1 MGGRLHLHGFII
13 AIWTVTLVIAAGLWV
28 AALTLVHYDDAE
40 AMARAERDSG
50 NLARVVAE
58 QATRTV
64 AEADQILLFLIDDY
78 HEHGDNWA
86 NGITQ
91 MLRQAVERSGILVQ
105 LAVVD
110 AHGDLIHTSVDDAPV
125 RVHLADR
132 EHFRVHVNNPS
143 AGLFI
148 GKPVFGRASGKWSI
162 QLTRRVNNSD
172 GSFAGVL
179 VASMDPFYFSR
190 SLEELDVGPNGA
202 VAIIGTDG
210 ILRARS
216 LMNDRIVGR
225 DIGKSPTLQLARRQP
240 TGFIRIAS
248 VIDGIQRLQ
257 SFRTLASYPLIV
269 TAAFDESSFLADTRR
284 RQRVYLLAAAA
295 CSFGLI
301 GLALLATRQTA
312 RLAALAGQL
321 ARSEERFRDQ
331 AETASDW
338 FWEMDADLRF
348 SNLAGPL
355 VPHVVNG
362 TLPIGLRRED
372 VALREPG
379 DAAKWQRH
387 RQMMERRE
395 PFRNFRYRV
404 MTAAGLRYFS
414 VSGRPIF
421 DEKGRF
427 RGYRGSATDITERE
441 LAANRLASSEARY
454 RAMFEA
460 VGQPIITID
469 EHGTVDAFNRAAER
483 LFGYRAADVVGGPMT
498 RLMPS
503 AVGAVHDGLLATYR
517 ESDASVPRSEMR
529 ELIGR
534 RKDGSEFPLEATLA
548 GWREGDRRY
557 VTGALRDVTAQR
569 EIEASLRRAKEA
581 ADQANRAKGEFLAT
595 MSHEIRTPMNGVL
608 GALALVEGPNL
619 NEEQRQL
626 LDVANRSG
634 NALLQIIDDI
644 LDLSKLEAGKAEVEP
659 VDFELRAVLGDS
671 IDLLEPA
678 ACGRGLI
685 LTREVAPA
693 VPERVRAD
701 LRRIRQVLVNLVGN
715 ALKFTHR
722 GGVAVRVGLE
732 EAGAAGTG
740 AAADGG
746 FFLRFEVAD
755 TGIGIPEDV
764 QPTLFRRFTQA
775 DSSTTR
781 RFGGTGLGLAISR
794 ELVTL
799 MGGRIGVVS
808 AEGRGSTFWFTVRC
822 EPAADPSAGVLT
834 VPCGPEPA
842 SAAGNG
848 AAQKAGLHVLVAE
861 DNEINREIVVTMLSR
876 AGHRVT
882 AVEDGLQAVRLVEEG
897 GFDLVLMDVQMP
909 VMDGVTAT
917 RHIRSMPGESSRL
930 PIVALTGNVMPGHRA
945 EYLAAGM
952 TDYLTKPIVSA
963 DLFDVLASVAESRT
977 AGGTGGNAVMP
988 PQPAAAPAPPAVPPA
1003 APPPALPEEE
1013 LWRAAPLLDGGQAES
1028 LRAVIGEEA
1037 WMRTV
1042 AAFRRTVGD
1051 SVAAIRNAAG
1061 QEAEEAA
1068 LPLVRIAH
1076 TLKGTAANIG
1086 AVRLSRLASLLE
1098 QRAQN
1103 HGGWAADDPCCE
1115 ALTDVAEATLEVLSS
1130 EFQPDDKTE
1139 MERTPS
1145 SVPGPGE
1152 TALQP
1157 DEGLH
1162 QPAHQAGE
1170 AQRRLGGDQADAVA
1184 VAVGD
1189 GLVVGVAVDLRQ
1201 IAGAVAA
1208 EFVGEMA
1215 AQHDGQLQPAM
1226 AVVGQGGAGC
1236 DAQKL
1241 RGTAG
1246 RRARQQLHPPHA
1258 GGQTLPGQVVERR
1271 DIGAQR
1277 MGQGRH
1283 RVRRGRDLWLAPV
1296 WLDAHR
1302 LAGIGRRLL
1311 PVQEVER
1318 GGQR

>member
-1 MGGRLHLHGFII
+1 MGGRLHLQGFIA
-13 AIWTVTLVIAAGLWV
+13 AIWTATLVIAAGLWA
-28 AALTLVHYDDAE
+28 AALFLAHYDDDE

-58 QATRTV
+58 QATRTI
-64 AEADQILLFLIDDY
+64 AEADQLLLFLIDDY
-78 HEHGDNWA
+78 HDHGDIWS
-86 NGITQ
+86 NGVTR
-91 MLRQAVERSGILVQ
+91 MLRQAVERSGMLLQ

-110 AHGDLIHTSVDDAPV
+110 ANGDLLHTSVDEAPV
-125 RVHLADR
+125 RIHLADR
-132 EHFRVHVNNPS
+132 EHVRVHVDNP
-143 AGLFI
+143 AVGLFI

-162 QLTRRVNNSD
+162 QLTRRIDNSD

-190 SLEELDVGPNGA
+190 LLEELDVGPNGV
-202 VAIIGTDG
+202 VAIVGTDG
-210 ILRARS
+210 ILRAGS
-216 LMNDRIVGR
+216 MMNDRIIGR
-225 DIGKSPTLQLARRQP
+225 DLAQSPTLAMARRQP
-240 TGFIRIAS
+240 TGFIRAAS
-248 VIDGIQRLQ
+248 LIDGISRLQ

-269 TAAFDESSFLADTRR
+269 TAAFDEESFLADTRK
-284 RQRVYLLAAAA
+284 RQRVYLFAAAA
-295 CSFGLI
+295 CSFGLF

-312 RLAALAGQL
+312 RLAALATQL

-348 SNLAGPL
+348 CHLAGPL
-355 VPHVVNG
+355 VPHVANG
-362 TLPIGLRRED
+362 TLPLGLRRED

-379 DAAKWQRH
+379 DAAKWEDH
-387 RQMMERRE
+387 RRTMERRE

-421 DEKGRF
+421 DGKGRF
-427 RGYRGSATDITERE
+427 HGYRGSATDITERE

-460 VGQPIITID
+460 VGQPIVTID

-483 LFGYRAADVVGGPMT
+483 LFGYRAADVVGGSMT

-534 RKDGSEFPLEATLA
+534 RRDGSEFPLEVTLA

-581 ADQANRAKGEFLAT
+581 ADHANRAKGEFLAT

-619 NEEQRQL
+619 DEEQRQL

-659 VDFELRAVLGDS
+659 VDFELRAVLGDC
-671 IDLLEPA
+671 IDLLEPT

-685 LTREVAPA
+685 LTREVEFA
-693 VPERVRAD
+693 VPDRVRAD

-732 EAGAAGTG
+732 GARLGAETETAAGST
-740 AAADGG
+740 

-755 TGIGIPEDV
+755 TGIGIPEEV
-764 QPTLFRRFTQA
+764 QPTLFRRFTQG

-799 MGGRIGVVS
+799 MGGRIGVTS
-808 AEGRGSTFWFTVRC
+808 AEGKGSTFWFTVRC
-822 EPAADPSAGVLT
+822 EPAADPAAGVLT
-834 VPCGPEPA
+834 APCAPEPPT
-842 SAAGNG
+842 AARAGS
-848 AAQKAGLHVLVAE
+848 AGLNVLVAE
-861 DNEINREIVVTMLSR
+861 DNEINRDIVVTMLRR

-882 AVEDGLQAVRLVEEG
+882 AVEDGLQAVRLVAEG

-917 RHIRSMPGESSRL
+917 RHIRAMPGEASRL
-930 PIVALTGNVMPGHRA
+930 PIVALTGNVMPGHRT

-952 TDYLTKPIVSA
+952 TAYLTKPIVSA
-963 DLFDVLASVAESRT
+963 DLFGVLATVSGART
-977 AGGTGGNAVMP
+977 AFPDVAGESPFPAGPVATGTAPVQAGGL
-988 PQPAAAPAPPAVPPA
+988 PQPAASPPSPIVPEAEP
-1003 APPPALPEEE
+1003 
-1013 LWRAAPLLDGGQAES
+1013 WRAAPLLDRGQADS
-1028 LRAVIGEEA
+1028 LRAVIGEA
-1037 WMRTV
+1037 TWTRTV
-1042 AAFRRTVGD
+1042 AAFRQTAAD
-1051 SVAAIRNAAG
+1051 SVAAIR
-1061 QEAEEAA
+1061 EAA
-1068 LPLVRIAH
+1068 AQGGEPAAAPMARIAH

-1086 AVRLSRLASLLE
+1086 AVRLSRLAALLE
-1098 QRAQN
+1098 QRAQDP
-1103 HGGWAADDPCCE
+1103 GGLPAGDPLPD
-1115 ALTDVAEATLEVLSS
+1115 ALQSAAEATLDALSPRV
-1130 EFQPDDKTE
+1130 QPAAE
-1139 MERTPS
+1139 N
-1145 SVPGPGE
+1145 E
-1152 TALQP
+1152 TA
-1157 DEGLH
+1157 
-1162 QPAHQAGE
+1162 
-1170 AQRRLGGDQADAVA
+1170 
-1184 VAVGD
+1184 
-1189 GLVVGVAVDLRQ
+1189 
-1201 IAGAVAA
+1201 
-1208 EFVGEMA
+1208 
-1215 AQHDGQLQPAM
+1215 
-1226 AVVGQGGAGC
+1226 
-1236 DAQKL
+1236 
-1241 RGTAG
+1241 
-1246 RRARQQLHPPHA
+1246 
-1258 GGQTLPGQVVERR
+1258 
-1271 DIGAQR
+1271 
-1277 MGQGRH
+1277 
-1283 RVRRGRDLWLAPV
+1283 
-1296 WLDAHR
+1296 
-1302 LAGIGRRLL
+1302 
-1311 PVQEVER
+1311 
-1318 GGQR
+1318 

>member
-1 MGGRLHLHGFII
+1 MGGRLHLHGFIA
-13 AIWTVTLVIAAGLWV
+13 AIWTAILAIAAVLWA
-28 AALTLVHYDDAE
+28 AALTLAHYDEAE
-40 AMARAERDSG
+40 ALARAERDSG

-58 QATRTV
+58 QATRTI
-64 AEADQILLFLIDDY
+64 AEADQILQFLIDDY
-78 HEHGDNWA
+78 HDHGDAWTP
-86 NGITQ
+86 GLPD

-105 LAVVD
+105 LAVID
-110 AHGDLIHTSVDDAPV
+110 EQGDLVHTSVEDAPT

-132 EHFRVHVNNPS
+132 EHFRVHADRRDV
-143 AGLFI
+143 GLYI

-162 QLTRRVNNSD
+162 QLTRRIESRA

-202 VAIIGTDG
+202 VAITGTDG
-210 ILRARS
+210 VLRARS

-225 DIGKSPTLQLARRQP
+225 DVGESPMLVMARRQP
-240 TGFIRIAS
+240 TGFLRGAS

-257 SFRTLASYPLIV
+257 SFRMLPSYPLVV
-269 TAAFDESSFLADTRR
+269 TVAFDEASFLADTRR
-284 RQRVYLLAAAA
+284 RQQVYLLAAV
-295 CSFGLI
+295 SGSVILV
-301 GLALLATRQTA
+301 GMALLATRQTA
-312 RLAALAGQL
+312 RLAALARQL
-321 ARSEERFRDQ
+321 TQSEERFRDQ

-348 SNLAGPL
+348 SHLAGPL
-355 VPHVVNG
+355 VPHIASG
-362 TLPIGLRRED
+362 TLPLGMRRED

-379 DAAKWQRH
+379 DGAKWEQH
-387 RQMMERRE
+387 RRMMERRE

-421 DEKGRF
+421 DQGGRF
-427 RGYRGSATDITERE
+427 CGYRGSATDITERE

-460 VGQPIITID
+460 VGQPIVTID

-503 AVGAVHDGLLATYR
+503 AVGALHDGLLATYR
-517 ESDASVPRSEMR
+517 ESDSAVPRSEMR
-529 ELIGR
+529 ELTGR

-659 VDFELRAVLGDS
+659 IDFELRAVLGDS

-685 LTREVAPA
+685 LTREVAAA
-693 VPERVRAD
+693 VPDRVRAD

-732 EAGAAGTG
+732 GEVAPDGA
-740 AAADGG
+740 
-746 FFLRFEVAD
+746 FSLRFEVAD

-799 MGGRIGVVS
+799 MGGRIGVTS
-808 AEGRGSTFWFTVRC
+808 TEGKGSTFWFTIRC
-822 EPAADPSAGVLT
+822 QPAADPSAGVLT
-834 VPCGPEPA
+834 VPCAPEPVT
-842 SAAGNG
+842 AAGAG
-848 AAQKAGLHVLVAE
+848 SRPSAGLHVLVAE
-861 DNEINREIVVTMLSR
+861 DNEINRDIVVTMLHR

-917 RHIRSMPGESSRL
+917 RHIRAMPGEAAGL

-952 TDYLTKPIVSA
+952 TAYLTKPIVSA
-963 DLFDVLASVAESRT
+963 DLFDVLATVAGSR
-977 AGGTGGNAVMP
+977 
-988 PQPAAAPAPPAVPPA
+988 AAAVPSPLPPVQPGAWAPSAVPEA
-1003 APPPALPEEE
+1003 G
-1013 LWRAAPLLDGGQAES
+1013 LWRAAPLLDVGQADS
-1028 LRAVIGEEA
+1028 LRAVIGDEA
-1037 WMRTV
+1037 WVQTV
-1042 AAFRRTVGD
+1042 TAFRRTVADG
-1051 SVAAIRNAAG
+1051 VAAIRNAAVRDVVG
-1061 QEAEEAA
+1061 QPGESAA
-1068 LPLVRIAH
+1068 VPLVRIAH

-1098 QRAQN
+1098 QRAQGDGN
-1103 HGGWAADDPCCE
+1103 WPAGDPLTE
-1115 ALTDVAEATLEVLSS
+1115 ALGPVADATLDALSSGLQPMAEAGVEH
-1130 EFQPDDKTE
+1130 
-1139 MERTPS
+1139 
-1145 SVPGPGE
+1145 
-1152 TALQP
+1152 A
-1157 DEGLH
+1157 
-1162 QPAHQAGE
+1162 E
-1170 AQRRLGGDQADAVA
+1170 A
-1184 VAVGD
+1184 
-1189 GLVVGVAVDLRQ
+1189 
-1201 IAGAVAA
+1201 
-1208 EFVGEMA
+1208 
-1215 AQHDGQLQPAM
+1215 
-1226 AVVGQGGAGC
+1226 
-1236 DAQKL
+1236 
-1241 RGTAG
+1241 
-1246 RRARQQLHPPHA
+1246 
-1258 GGQTLPGQVVERR
+1258 
-1271 DIGAQR
+1271 
-1277 MGQGRH
+1277 
-1283 RVRRGRDLWLAPV
+1283 
-1296 WLDAHR
+1296 
-1302 LAGIGRRLL
+1302 
-1311 PVQEVER
+1311 
-1318 GGQR
+1318 

>member
-1 MGGRLHLHGFII
+1 MGGRLHLHGFIA
-13 AIWTVTLVIAAGLWV
+13 AIWTATLVIAAGLWA
-28 AALTLVHYDDAE
+28 AALALAHYDDAE

-58 QATRTV
+58 QATRTM

-78 HEHGDNWA
+78 HEHGDSWTP
-86 NGITQ
+86 GLTR
-91 MLRQAVERSGILVQ
+91 MLRQAVERSGILLQ
-105 LAVVD
+105 LAVID
-110 AHGDLIHTSVDDAPV
+110 ERGDLIHTSVEDAPA
-125 RVHLADR
+125 RIHLADR
-132 EHFRVHVNNPS
+132 EHFRVHVNNPN

-162 QLTRRVNNSD
+162 QLTRRVDNSD

-179 VASMDPFYFSR
+179 VASIDPFYFSR

-202 VAIIGTDG
+202 VAIVGTDG

-216 LMNDRIVGR
+216 QMDDRIVGR
-225 DIGKSPTLQLARRQP
+225 DVGESPVQLMARRQP
-240 TGFIRIAS
+240 TGFLRVAS
-248 VIDGIQRLQ
+248 VIDGTPRLQ
-257 SFRTLASYPLIV
+257 SFRTLTAYPLIV
-269 TAAFDESSFLADTRR
+269 IAAFDEASFLADTRT
-284 RQRVYLLAAAA
+284 RQRLYLLAAAA
-295 CSFGLI
+295 CSLVLVGM
-301 GLALLATRQTA
+301 GLLATRQAA
-312 RLAALAGQL
+312 RLAALARQL
-321 ARSEERFRDQ
+321 AQSEERFRDQ

-348 SNLAGPL
+348 SHLAGPL
-355 VPHVVNG
+355 VPHVANG

-379 DAAKWQRH
+379 DTAKWERH
-387 RQMMERRE
+387 RQLMERRE

-421 DEKGRF
+421 DQDGHF
-427 RGYRGSATDITERE
+427 RGYRGSATDVTERE

-454 RAMFEA
+454 RAMFDA
-460 VGQPIITID
+460 VGQPIVTID
-469 EHGTVDAFNRAAER
+469 EHGTVDAFNHAAER
-483 LFGYRAADVVGGPMT
+483 LFGYRAAEVVGGPMT

-517 ESDASVPRSEMR
+517 GSDASAPRSEMR
-529 ELIGR
+529 ELTGR
-534 RKDGSEFPLEATLA
+534 RKDGSEFPLEVTLA

-619 NEEQRQL
+619 NDDQRQL

-693 VPERVRAD
+693 VPDRVRAD

-722 GGVAVRVGLE
+722 GGVSVRVGLDGE
-732 EAGAAGTG
+732 LPAGG
-740 AAADGG
+740 A

-764 QPTLFRRFTQA
+764 QPTLFRRFTQG

-799 MGGRIGVVS
+799 MGGRIGVTS
-808 AEGRGSTFWFTVRC
+808 AEGKGSTFWFTVRC
-822 EPAADPSAGVLT
+822 EPAADPSAGVLS
-834 VPCGPEPA
+834 VPCAPEPVPA
-842 SAAGNG
+842 GGGTPAHGSAA
-848 AAQKAGLHVLVAE
+848 ARLHVLVAE
-861 DNEINREIVVTMLSR
+861 DNEINRDIVVTMLRR

-917 RHIRSMPGESSRL
+917 RHIRAMPGEAARL

-952 TDYLTKPIVSA
+952 TAYLTKPIVSA
-963 DLFDVLASVAESRT
+963 DLYEVLRTVAAPQAAEAGAEGGSHRAEPVQAGPERSSPART
-977 AGGTGGNAVMP
+977 ATLP
-988 PQPAAAPAPPAVPPA
+988 PPV
-1003 APPPALPEEE
+1003 PPPAPSSVLPSAPSPAIPSPAARDQEH
-1013 LWRAAPLLDGGQAES
+1013 WRTAPLLDAQQADS
-1028 LRAVIGEEA
+1028 LRSVIGDEA
-1037 WMRTV
+1037 WVQTV
-1042 AAFRRTVGD
+1042 TAFRRTVDD
-1051 SVAAIRNAAG
+1051 SVAAIRDGAG
-1061 QEAEEAA
+1061 RDGA
-1068 LPLVRIAH
+1068 PLVRVAH

-1098 QRAQN
+1098 QRV
-1103 HGGWAADDPCCE
+1103 HSLGGCPAGDPLAE
-1115 ALTDVAEATLEVLSS
+1115 ALGPVADATLDALSS
-1130 EFQPDDKTE
+1130 HVRP
-1139 MERTPS
+1139 
-1145 SVPGPGE
+1145 
-1152 TALQP
+1152 
-1157 DEGLH
+1157 
-1162 QPAHQAGE
+1162 
-1170 AQRRLGGDQADAVA
+1170 
-1184 VAVGD
+1184 AVGSEAEHA
-1189 GLVVGVAVDLRQ
+1189 AV
-1201 IAGAVAA
+1201 
-1208 EFVGEMA
+1208 
-1215 AQHDGQLQPAM
+1215 
-1226 AVVGQGGAGC
+1226 
-1236 DAQKL
+1236 
-1241 RGTAG
+1241 
-1246 RRARQQLHPPHA
+1246 
-1258 GGQTLPGQVVERR
+1258 
-1271 DIGAQR
+1271 
-1277 MGQGRH
+1277 
-1283 RVRRGRDLWLAPV
+1283 
-1296 WLDAHR
+1296 
-1302 LAGIGRRLL
+1302 
-1311 PVQEVER
+1311 
-1318 GGQR
+1318 

>member
-1 MGGRLHLHGFII
+1 MGGRLHLQGFIA
-13 AIWTVTLVIAAGLWV
+13 AIWTATLVIAAGLWA
-28 AALTLVHYDDAE
+28 AALALAHYDDAE

-58 QATRTV
+58 QATRTM
-64 AEADQILLFLIDDY
+64 AEADQILLFLIDDF
-78 HEHGDNWA
+78 HEHGDGWTP
-86 NGITQ
+86 GLTR
-91 MLRQAVERSGILVQ
+91 MLRQAVERSGILLQ
-105 LAVVD
+105 LAVID
-110 AHGDLIHTSVDDAPV
+110 EHGDLIHTSVEDAPARV
-125 RVHLADR
+125 RLADR
-132 EHFRVHVNNPS
+132 EHFRVHVNNPN

-162 QLTRRVNNSD
+162 QLTRRVDKDD

-179 VASMDPFYFSR
+179 VASIDPFYFSR

-202 VAIIGTDG
+202 VAIVGTDG

-216 LMNDRIVGR
+216 QMNDRIVGR
-225 DIGKSPTLQLARRQP
+225 DVGESPVQLMARRQP
-240 TGFIRIAS
+240 TGFLRVTS
-248 VIDGIQRLQ
+248 VIDGIPRLQ
-257 SFRTLASYPLIV
+257 SFRTLTTYPLIV
-269 TAAFDESSFLADTRR
+269 IAAFDEASFLADTRT
-284 RQRVYLLAAAA
+284 RQRLYLLAAAA
-295 CSFGLI
+295 CSVVLVGM
-301 GLALLATRQTA
+301 ALLATRQAA
-312 RLAALAGQL
+312 RLAALARQL
-321 ARSEERFRDQ
+321 AQSEERFRDQ

-348 SNLAGPL
+348 SHLVGPL
-355 VPHVVNG
+355 VPHVANG

-379 DAAKWQRH
+379 DAAKWERH
-387 RQMMERRE
+387 HRLMERRE

-414 VSGRPIF
+414 VSGRPVF
-421 DEKGRF
+421 GEGGHF
-427 RGYRGSATDITERE
+427 RGYRGSATDVTERE

-460 VGQPIITID
+460 VGQPIVTID

-517 ESDASVPRSEMR
+517 ESDASVPRSEVR
-529 ELIGR
+529 ELTGR
-534 RKDGSEFPLEATLA
+534 RKDGSEFPLEVTLA

-608 GALALVEGPNL
+608 GALALVDGPNL
-619 NEEQRQL
+619 NDDQRQL

-693 VPERVRAD
+693 VPDRVRAD

-732 EAGAAGTG
+732 GEVPAAGA
-740 AAADGG
+740 

-755 TGIGIPEDV
+755 TGIGIQEDV
-764 QPTLFRRFTQA
+764 QPTLFRRFTQG

-799 MGGRIGVVS
+799 MGGRIGVTS
-808 AEGRGSTFWFTVRC
+808 AEGKGSTFWFTVRC
-822 EPAADPSAGVLT
+822 EPAADPSAGVLS
-834 VPCGPEPA
+834 VPCAPEPVPAGA
-842 SAAGNG
+842 SETPAA
-848 AAQKAGLHVLVAE
+848 AGLHVLVAE
-861 DNEINREIVVTMLSR
+861 DNEINRDIVVTMLRR

-917 RHIRSMPGESSRL
+917 RHIRAMPGEAGRL
-930 PIVALTGNVMPGHRA
+930 PIVALTGNVMPGHRT

-952 TDYLTKPIVSA
+952 TAYLTKPIVSA
-963 DLFDVLASVAESRT
+963 DLYEVLATAAAPRTPEVGAE
-977 AGGTGGNAVMP
+977 AGAEVGGDAGSGGAAP
-988 PQPAAAPAPPAVPPA
+988 TQRGAEQSSPRPAAALLPPV
-1003 APPPALPEEE
+1003 PPPAPSSDPSPGARDPEH
-1013 LWRAAPLLDGGQAES
+1013 WRTAPLLDAQQADS
-1028 LRAVIGEEA
+1028 LRSVIGDEA
-1037 WMRTV
+1037 WIQTV
-1042 AAFRRTVGD
+1042 TAFRRTVDD
-1051 SVAAIRNAAG
+1051 SVAAIRDGAG
-1061 QEAEEAA
+1061 RNGA
-1068 LPLVRIAH
+1068 PLVRMAH
-1076 TLKGTAANIG
+1076 TLKGTAANVG

-1098 QRAQN
+1098 QRVQSL
-1103 HGGWAADDPCCE
+1103 GGCPAGDPLAE
-1115 ALTDVAEATLEVLSS
+1115 ALGPVADATLDALSS
-1130 EFQPDDKTE
+1130 H
-1139 MERTPS
+1139 
-1145 SVPGPGE
+1145 V
-1152 TALQP
+1152 
-1157 DEGLH
+1157 
-1162 QPAHQAGE
+1162 QPAAGSQAE
-1170 AQRRLGGDQADAVA
+1170 HAAV
-1184 VAVGD
+1184 
-1189 GLVVGVAVDLRQ
+1189 
-1201 IAGAVAA
+1201 
-1208 EFVGEMA
+1208 
-1215 AQHDGQLQPAM
+1215 
-1226 AVVGQGGAGC
+1226 
-1236 DAQKL
+1236 
-1241 RGTAG
+1241 
-1246 RRARQQLHPPHA
+1246 
-1258 GGQTLPGQVVERR
+1258 
-1271 DIGAQR
+1271 
-1277 MGQGRH
+1277 
-1283 RVRRGRDLWLAPV
+1283 
-1296 WLDAHR
+1296 
-1302 LAGIGRRLL
+1302 
-1311 PVQEVER
+1311 
-1318 GGQR
+1318 

>member
-1 MGGRLHLHGFII
+1 MGGRLHLHGFIA
-13 AIWTVTLVIAAGLWV
+13 AIWAATLVIAAGLWA
-28 AALTLVHYDDAE
+28 AALTLAHYDDAE
-40 AMARAERDSG
+40 AMARAERDGG

-58 QATRTV
+58 QATRTI
-64 AEADQILLFLIDDY
+64 AEADHILLFLIDDY
-78 HEHGDNWA
+78 REDGEAWA
-86 NGITQ
+86 PGITR
-91 MLRQAVERSGILVQ
+91 MLRQAVERSSILVQ
-105 LAVVD
+105 LAVID
-110 AHGDLIHTSVDDAPV
+110 AHGDLIHTSLEDAPARV
-125 RVHLADR
+125 RLADR
-132 EHFRVHVNNPS
+132 EHFRVHADNPN

-162 QLTRRVNNSD
+162 QLTRRVENSD

-179 VASMDPFYFSR
+179 VASVDPFYFSH

-202 VAIIGTDG
+202 VAIIGKDG

-225 DIGKSPTLQLARRQP
+225 DLGESPTLQMARRQP
-240 TGFIRIAS
+240 TGFVRS
-248 VIDGIQRLQ
+248 TSMIDGIPRLQ
-257 SFRTLASYPLIV
+257 SFRTLTSYPLIV
-269 TAAFDESSFLADTRR
+269 TAAFDEASFLANTRR
-284 RQRVYLLAAAA
+284 RQQIYLLAATA
-295 CSFGLI
+295 CSIGLI

-312 RLAALAGQL
+312 RLAALARRL
-321 ARSEERFRDQ
+321 AQSEERFRDQ

-348 SNLAGPL
+348 SHLAGPL

-379 DAAKWQRH
+379 DAAKWERH
-387 RQMMERRE
+387 RRTMERRE

-421 DEKGRF
+421 DEGGRF

-460 VGQPIITID
+460 VGQPIVTID
-469 EHGTVDAFNRAAER
+469 EHGTIDAFNRAAER
-483 LFGYRAADVVGGPMT
+483 MFGYRAAELVGGPMT

-517 ESDASVPRSEMR
+517 ESDASVPRSEVR
-529 ELIGR
+529 ELTGR

-693 VPERVRAD
+693 VPDRVRAD

-715 ALKFTHR
+715 ALKFTNR

-732 EAGAAGTG
+732 GGEAKA
-740 AAADGG
+740 AAADGA
-746 FFLRFEVAD
+746 FVLRFEVAD

-808 AEGRGSTFWFTVRC
+808 AEGKGSVFWFTVRC

-834 VPCGPEPA
+834 VPCAPEPVGIGK
-842 SAAGNG
+842 AG
-848 AAQKAGLHVLVAE
+848 AAGLHVLVAE
-861 DNEINREIVVTMLSR
+861 DNEINRDIVVTMLRR

-917 RHIRSMPGESSRL
+917 RHIRAMPGRAARL
-930 PIVALTGNVMPGHRA
+930 PIVALTGNVMPGHRD

-952 TDYLTKPIVSA
+952 TAYLTKPIVSA
-963 DLFDVLASVAESRT
+963 DLFDVLATVSASRA
-977 AGGTGGNAVMP
+977 AGGGT
-988 PQPAAAPAPPAVPPA
+988 PAGDRASAAPASVGPLAGPPAQAGLPQPIALSSSPAPSPAFPSAVPPSA
-1003 APPPALPEEE
+1003 APDED
-1013 LWRAAPLLDGGQAES
+1013 LWRTAPLLDDEQAES
-1028 LRAVIGEEA
+1028 LRAVIGDEA
-1037 WMRTV
+1037 WARTV
-1042 AAFRRTVGD
+1042 AAFRLTVED
-1051 SVAAIRNAAG
+1051 SVATIRSGAGEEGRVAAT
-1061 QEAEEAA
+1061 
-1068 LPLVRIAH
+1068 PLVRIAH

-1098 QRAQN
+1098 QRAHI
-1103 HGGWAADDPCCE
+1103 HGCWADGDPLCE
-1115 ALTDVAEATLEVLSS
+1115 ALGTVAGDTLNALSS
-1130 EFQPDDKTE
+1130 
-1139 MERTPS
+1139 R
-1145 SVPGPGE
+1145 VR
-1152 TALQP
+1152 
-1157 DEGLH
+1157 
-1162 QPAHQAGE
+1162 PAS
-1170 AQRRLGGDQADAVA
+1170 DAA
-1184 VAVGD
+1184 
-1189 GLVVGVAVDLRQ
+1189 
-1201 IAGAVAA
+1201 
-1208 EFVGEMA
+1208 
-1215 AQHDGQLQPAM
+1215 
-1226 AVVGQGGAGC
+1226 
-1236 DAQKL
+1236 
-1241 RGTAG
+1241 
-1246 RRARQQLHPPHA
+1246 
-1258 GGQTLPGQVVERR
+1258 VERET
-1271 DIGAQR
+1271 
-1277 MGQGRH
+1277 
-1283 RVRRGRDLWLAPV
+1283 V
-1296 WLDAHR
+1296 
-1302 LAGIGRRLL
+1302 
-1311 PVQEVER
+1311 
-1318 GGQR
+1318 

>member
-13 AIWTVTLVIAAGLWV
+13 AIWTATLVIAAGLWA
-28 AALTLVHYDDAE
+28 AALTLARYDDAE

-58 QATRTV
+58 QATRTI
-64 AEADQILLFLIDDY
+64 AEADHVLLFLIDDF
-78 HEHGDNWA
+78 HEHGDTWTP
-86 NGITQ
+86 GITQ
-91 MLRQAVERSGILVQ
+91 LLRQAVERSGILVQ

-110 AHGDLIHTSVDDAPV
+110 AHGDLIHTSVEDAPA
-125 RVHLADR
+125 RIHLADR
-132 EHFRVHVNNPS
+132 EHFRIHVNNPP

-162 QLTRRVNNSD
+162 QLTRRVSNSD
-172 GSFAGVL
+172 GSLAGVL

-190 SLEELDVGPNGA
+190 LLEELDVGPNGA

-210 ILRARS
+210 ILRAHS

-225 DIGKSPTLQLARRQP
+225 DLGESPTLQLARRQT
-240 TGFIRIAS
+240 TGFVHTAS

-269 TAAFDESSFLADTRR
+269 TAAFDEDSFLADTRK

-295 CSFGLI
+295 CSFGLS

-312 RLAALAGQL
+312 RLAALARQL
-321 ARSEERFRDQ
+321 VQSEERFRDQ

-355 VPHVVNG
+355 VPHVANG

-379 DAAKWQRH
+379 DAAKWERH

-529 ELIGR
+529 ELTGR

-732 EAGAAGTG
+732 ETGAGAAAAGGT
-740 AAADGG
+740 ADGG

-799 MGGRIGVVS
+799 MGGRIGVAS
-808 AEGRGSTFWFTVRC
+808 AEGKGSTFWFTVRC
-822 EPAADPSAGVLT
+822 EPAADPSDGVLA
-834 VPCGPEPA
+834 VPCAPEPVPMT
-842 SAAGNG
+842 GDG
-848 AAQKAGLHVLVAE
+848 AAPKAGLHVLVAE

-917 RHIRSMPGESSRL
+917 RHIRGMPGEASRL

-977 AGGTGGNAVMP
+977 AGGTGGNGGMP
-988 PQPAAAPAPPAVPPA
+988 PRPAAAPVPPAVPSAEPFHAPISHAPA
-1003 APPPALPEEE
+1003 QPPAQPETE
-1013 LWRAAPLLDGGQAES
+1013 LWRAVPLLDGGQAES

-1086 AVRLSRLASLLE
+1086 AVRLSRLASQLE

-1103 HGGWAADDPCCE
+1103 HGGWAVDDPCCE
-1115 ALTDVAEATLEVLSS
+1115 ALNDVAEATLEVLSS
-1130 EFQPDDKTE
+1130 QFQPDGKTA
-1139 MERTPS
+1139 MEQ
-1145 SVPGPGE
+1145 E
-1152 TALQP
+1152 TA
-1157 DEGLH
+1157 
-1162 QPAHQAGE
+1162 
-1170 AQRRLGGDQADAVA
+1170 
-1184 VAVGD
+1184 
-1189 GLVVGVAVDLRQ
+1189 
-1201 IAGAVAA
+1201 
-1208 EFVGEMA
+1208 
-1215 AQHDGQLQPAM
+1215 
-1226 AVVGQGGAGC
+1226 
-1236 DAQKL
+1236 
-1241 RGTAG
+1241 
-1246 RRARQQLHPPHA
+1246 
-1258 GGQTLPGQVVERR
+1258 
-1271 DIGAQR
+1271 
-1277 MGQGRH
+1277 
-1283 RVRRGRDLWLAPV
+1283 
-1296 WLDAHR
+1296 
-1302 LAGIGRRLL
+1302 
-1311 PVQEVER
+1311 
-1318 GGQR
+1318 

>member
-1 MGGRLHLHGFII
+1 MGGRLHLHGFVI
-13 AIWTVTLVIAAGLWV
+13 AVWTATLVIAAGLWA
-28 AALTLVHYDDAE
+28 AALTLAHYDDAE

-58 QATRTV
+58 QATRTI

-78 HEHGDNWA
+78 HEHGDIWTA
-86 NGITQ
+86 GISQ

-105 LAVVD
+105 LAVID
-110 AHGDLIHTSVDDAPV
+110 SHGDLIHTSVEDTPV
-125 RVHLADR
+125 RIHLADR

-190 SLEELDVGPNGA
+190 SLEDLDVGPNG
-202 VAIIGTDG
+202 VVSIIGTDG

-225 DIGKSPTLQLARRQP
+225 DVSESPTLLLARRQP
-240 TGFIRIAS
+240 TGFVRSAS
-248 VIDGIQRLQ
+248 VIDGIPRLQ
-257 SFRTLASYPLIV
+257 SFRTLTSYPLIV
-269 TAAFDESSFLADTRR
+269 TAAFDEGSFLADTRK
-284 RQRVYLLAAAA
+284 RQRVYLLAATA
-295 CSFGLI
+295 CSAGLI

-312 RLAALAGQL
+312 RLAALAREL

-379 DAAKWQRH
+379 DAAKWENH
-387 RQMMERRE
+387 RRMMERRE

-421 DEKGRF
+421 DETGNF

-469 EHGTVDAFNRAAER
+469 ENGTIDAFNRAAER

-503 AVGAVHDGLLATYR
+503 AVGAVHDGLLATYC

-529 ELIGR
+529 ELTGR

-671 IDLLEPA
+671 IDLLEPT

-685 LTREVAPA
+685 LTREVDPA

-722 GGVAVRVGLE
+722 GGVAVRVGLDGTGTE
-732 EAGAAGTG
+732 AGSAGAAGG
-740 AAADGG
+740 R

-808 AEGRGSTFWFTVRC
+808 AEGKGSTFWFTVRC
-822 EPAADPSAGVLT
+822 EPAADPSAGVLA
-834 VPCGPEPA
+834 VPCGPEPV
-842 SAAGNG
+842 AGTG
-848 AAQKAGLHVLVAE
+848 TAECRTGQSAGLHVLVAE
-861 DNEINREIVVTMLSR
+861 DNEINRDIVVTMLRR

-917 RHIRSMPGESSRL
+917 RHIRTMPGEAGRL

-952 TDYLTKPIVSA
+952 TAYLTKPIVSA
-963 DLFDVLASVAESRT
+963 DLFDVLASVVNARM
-977 AGGTGGNAVMP
+977 AGDTEEGGMP
-988 PQPAAAPAPPAVPPA
+988 PQQAALPPVPS
-1003 APPPALPEEE
+1003 PALLPEAE
-1013 LWRAAPLLDGGQAES
+1013 LWRAAPLMDGGQAES

-1037 WMRTV
+1037 WTRTV
-1042 AAFRRTVGD
+1042 AAFRRTVDD
-1051 SVAAIRNAAG
+1051 SVAAIRDAAG
-1061 QEAEEAA
+1061 QPVEGGD

-1098 QRAQN
+1098 QQAQS
-1103 HGGWAADDPCCE
+1103 HGGWAADDPHCG
-1115 ALTDVAEATLEVLSS
+1115 ALSGVAEATLEVLSS
-1130 EFQPDDKTE
+1130 QFQPADE
-1139 MERTPS
+1139 AAREQ
-1145 SVPGPGE
+1145 E
-1152 TALQP
+1152 TA
-1157 DEGLH
+1157 
-1162 QPAHQAGE
+1162 
-1170 AQRRLGGDQADAVA
+1170 
-1184 VAVGD
+1184 
-1189 GLVVGVAVDLRQ
+1189 
-1201 IAGAVAA
+1201 
-1208 EFVGEMA
+1208 
-1215 AQHDGQLQPAM
+1215 
-1226 AVVGQGGAGC
+1226 
-1236 DAQKL
+1236 
-1241 RGTAG
+1241 
-1246 RRARQQLHPPHA
+1246 
-1258 GGQTLPGQVVERR
+1258 
-1271 DIGAQR
+1271 
-1277 MGQGRH
+1277 
-1283 RVRRGRDLWLAPV
+1283 
-1296 WLDAHR
+1296 
-1302 LAGIGRRLL
+1302 
-1311 PVQEVER
+1311 
-1318 GGQR
+1318 

>member
-1 MGGRLHLHGFII
+1 MRGRLHLHGFIA
-13 AIWTVTLVIAAGLWV
+13 AIWTATLVIAAGLWA
-28 AALTLVHYDDAE
+28 AALTLAHYDDAE

-58 QATRTV
+58 QATRTI

-78 HEHGDNWA
+78 HEHGDNWTH
-86 NGITQ
+86 GITQ
-91 MLRQAVERSGILVQ
+91 MLRQAVERSSILVQ
-105 LAVVD
+105 LAVID
-110 AHGDLIHTSVDDAPV
+110 DHGDLIHTSVEDAPV
-125 RVHLADR
+125 RIHLADR
-132 EHFRVHVNNPS
+132 EHFRVHANNPA

-162 QLTRRVNNSD
+162 QLTRRISNSD

-225 DIGKSPTLQLARRQP
+225 DVGESPTLQMARVRP
-240 TGFIRIAS
+240 TGFVRTAS
-248 VIDGIQRLQ
+248 VIDGIPRLQ

-269 TAAFDESSFLADTRR
+269 TAAFDEGSFLADTRR
-284 RQRVYLLAAAA
+284 RQRVFLLAAAA
-295 CSFGLI
+295 CSAALI

-312 RLAALAGQL
+312 RLAALARQL
-321 ARSEERFRDQ
+321 AQSEERFRDQ

-379 DAAKWQRH
+379 DTAKWERH
-387 RQMMERRE
+387 RQAMERRE

-421 DEKGRF
+421 DESGEF

-460 VGQPIITID
+460 VGQPIVTID

-483 LFGYRAADVVGGPMT
+483 LFGYRAADMVGGPMT
-498 RLMPS
+498 RLMPT
-503 AVGAVHDGLLATYR
+503 AMGAVHDGLLATYR
-517 ESDASVPRSEMR
+517 ESDASAPRSEIR

-534 RKDGSEFPLEATLA
+534 RKDGSEFPLEVTLA

-671 IDLLEPA
+671 IDLLEPT

-685 LTREVAPA
+685 LTREVASA
-693 VPERVRAD
+693 VPDRVRAD

-715 ALKFTHR
+715 ALKFTNR
-722 GGVAVRVGLE
+722 GGVSVRVGLE
-732 EAGAAGTG
+732 GAGAGARAGAEAGNG
-740 AAADGG
+740 AAAGG

-755 TGIGIPEDV
+755 TGIGIPDDV

-808 AEGRGSTFWFTVRC
+808 AEGKGSTFWFTVRC
-822 EPAADPSAGVLT
+822 ESAADPSAGVPT
-834 VPCGPEPA
+834 APCAPESQPV
-842 SAAGNG
+842 AGNG
-848 AAQKAGLHVLVAE
+848 PGSGTAQVPGLHVLVAE
-861 DNEINREIVVTMLSR
+861 DNEINRDIVVTMLRR

-897 GFDLVLMDVQMP
+897 SFDLVLMDVQMP

-917 RHIRSMPGESSRL
+917 RHIRTMPGEAARL

-952 TDYLTKPIVSA
+952 TAYLTKPIVSA
-963 DLFDVLASVAESRT
+963 DLFDVLASVVASRAAGVTWGES
-977 AGGTGGNAVMP
+977 GLP
-988 PQPAAAPAPPAVPPA
+988 PRAAAASVSPAVRSPVPSGA
-1003 APPPALPEEE
+1003 EA
-1013 LWRAAPLLDGGQAES
+1013 WRTVPLLDDGQASS
-1028 LRAVIGEEA
+1028 LRAVIGENA
-1037 WMRTV
+1037 WTQTV
-1042 AAFRRTVGD
+1042 NAFRRTVGE
-1051 SVAAIRNAAG
+1051 SVAAIRTAAG
-1061 QEAEEAA
+1061 REGGAV
-1068 LPLVRIAH
+1068 PPVRIAH

-1098 QRAQN
+1098 QQALD
-1103 HGGWAADDPCCE
+1103 HGGWTAEDPHCE
-1115 ALTDVAEATLEVLSS
+1115 ALEGVAEATL
-1130 EFQPDDKTE
+1130 D
-1139 MERTPS
+1139 
-1145 SVPGPGE
+1145 
-1152 TALQP
+1152 AL
-1157 DEGLH
+1157 
-1162 QPAHQAGE
+1162 AS
-1170 AQRRLGGDQADAVA
+1170 R
-1184 VAVGD
+1184 
-1189 GLVVGVAVDLRQ
+1189 
-1201 IAGAVAA
+1201 
-1208 EFVGEMA
+1208 
-1215 AQHDGQLQPAM
+1215 LQPAD
-1226 AVVGQGGAGC
+1226 
-1236 DAQKL
+1236 DA
-1241 RGTAG
+1241 AM
-1246 RRARQQLHPPHA
+1246 
-1258 GGQTLPGQVVERR
+1258 E
-1271 DIGAQR
+1271 
-1277 MGQGRH
+1277 
-1283 RVRRGRDLWLAPV
+1283 
-1296 WLDAHR
+1296 
-1302 LAGIGRRLL
+1302 
-1311 PVQEVER
+1311 QESA
-1318 GGQR
+1318 

>member
-1 MGGRLHLHGFII
+1 MGGRFHLHGFIA
-13 AIWTVTLVIAAGLWV
+13 AIWTATLVIAAGLW
-28 AALTLVHYDDAE
+28 ATALALAHYDNAE

-58 QATRTV
+58 QATRTM
-64 AEADQILLFLIDDY
+64 AEADQILLFLIDDF
-78 HEHGDNWA
+78 HEHGDSWNP
-86 NGITQ
+86 GLTR
-91 MLRQAVERSGILVQ
+91 MLRQAVERSGILLQ
-105 LAVVD
+105 LAVID
-110 AHGDLIHTSVDDAPV
+110 GHGDLIHTSVEDAPARV
-125 RVHLADR
+125 RLADR
-132 EHFRVHVNNPS
+132 EHFRVHVNNPN

-162 QLTRRVNNSD
+162 QLTRRVENGD

-179 VASMDPFYFSR
+179 VASIDPFYFSR

-210 ILRARS
+210 ILRAR
-216 LMNDRIVGR
+216 LQMNDRIVGR
-225 DIGKSPTLQLARRQP
+225 DVGESPVLLMARRQP
-240 TGFIRIAS
+240 TGFLRVAS
-248 VIDGIQRLQ
+248 VIDGIPRLQ
-257 SFRTLASYPLIV
+257 SFRTLTTYPLIV
-269 TAAFDESSFLADTRR
+269 IAAFDEASFLADTRT
-284 RQRVYLLAAAA
+284 RQRLYLLAAAA
-295 CSFGLI
+295 CSLVLVGM
-301 GLALLATRQTA
+301 ALLATRQTA
-312 RLAALAGQL
+312 RLAALARRL
-321 ARSEERFRDQ
+321 AQSEERFRDQ

-348 SNLAGPL
+348 SHLAGPL
-355 VPHVVNG
+355 VPHVANG

-379 DAAKWQRH
+379 DSARWERH
-387 RQMMERRE
+387 RQLMERRE

-421 DEKGRF
+421 DQDGHF
-427 RGYRGSATDITERE
+427 RGYRGSATDVTERE
-441 LAANRLASSEARY
+441 MAANRLASSEARY

-460 VGQPIITID
+460 VGQPIVTID

-517 ESDASVPRSEMR
+517 GSDAAVPRSEVR
-529 ELIGR
+529 ELTGR
-534 RKDGSEFPLEATLA
+534 RKDGSEFALEVTLA

-608 GALALVEGPNL
+608 GALALVDGPNL
-619 NEEQRQL
+619 NDDQRQL

-693 VPERVRAD
+693 VPDRVRAD

-722 GGVAVRVGLE
+722 GGVAVRVGQE
-732 EAGAAGTG
+732 GEVS
-740 AAADGG
+740 ADGT

-799 MGGRIGVVS
+799 MGGQIGVTS
-808 AEGRGSTFWFTVRC
+808 AEGKGSTFWFTVRC
-822 EPAADPSAGVLT
+822 EPAADPSAGVLS
-834 VPCGPEPA
+834 VPCGPEPVPAEGGAAPLPSAA
-842 SAAGNG
+842 SAS
-848 AAQKAGLHVLVAE
+848 LHVLVAE
-861 DNEINREIVVTMLSR
+861 DNEINRDIVVTMLRR

-917 RHIRSMPGESSRL
+917 RHIRAMPGEVSRL

-952 TDYLTKPIVSA
+952 TAYLTKPIVSA
-963 DLFDVLASVAESRT
+963 DLYDVLRT
-977 AGGTGGNAVMP
+977 
-988 PQPAAAPAPPAVPPA
+988 AAAPRAQEDGAEDGAGAGPDRTAPPQGEPEQSSPARTATLPPPV
-1003 APPPALPEEE
+1003 PPPAPSSASSPGASSPGAPSSGVRDPEH
-1013 LWRAAPLLDGGQAES
+1013 WRTAPLLDAQQADS
-1028 LRAVIGEEA
+1028 LRSVIGDEA
-1037 WMRTV
+1037 WIQTV
-1042 AAFRRTVGD
+1042 TAFRRTVDD
-1051 SVAAIRNAAG
+1051 SVAAIRDGAG
-1061 QEAEEAA
+1061 RGGA
-1068 LPLVRIAH
+1068 PLVRMAH
-1076 TLKGTAANIG
+1076 TLKGTAANVG

-1098 QRAQN
+1098 QRVQSL
-1103 HGGWAADDPCCE
+1103 GGCPDGDPLAE
-1115 ALTDVAEATLEVLSS
+1115 ALGTVADATLDALSS
-1130 EFQPDDKTE
+1130 
-1139 MERTPS
+1139 
-1145 SVPGPGE
+1145 
-1152 TALQP
+1152 
-1157 DEGLH
+1157 H
-1162 QPAHQAGE
+1162 NQPA
-1170 AQRRLGGDQADAVA
+1170 
-1184 VAVGD
+1184 
-1189 GLVVGVAVDLRQ
+1189 
-1201 IAGAVAA
+1201 
-1208 EFVGEMA
+1208 
-1215 AQHDGQLQPAM
+1215 
-1226 AVVGQGGAGC
+1226 
-1236 DAQKL
+1236 
-1241 RGTAG
+1241 AG
-1246 RRARQQLHPPHA
+1246 REAEHA
-1258 GGQTLPGQVVERR
+1258 TV
-1271 DIGAQR
+1271 
-1277 MGQGRH
+1277 
-1283 RVRRGRDLWLAPV
+1283 
-1296 WLDAHR
+1296 
-1302 LAGIGRRLL
+1302 
-1311 PVQEVER
+1311 
-1318 GGQR
+1318 

>member
-1 MGGRLHLHGFII
+1 MGGRFHLQGFIA
-13 AIWTVTLVIAAGLWV
+13 AIWTATLVIAAGLWA
-28 AALTLVHYDDAE
+28 AALALAHYDDAE

-58 QATRTV
+58 QATRAI
-64 AEADQILLFLIDDY
+64 AEADQILQFLIDDF
-78 HEHGDNWA
+78 HEHGDSWTPGRA
-86 NGITQ
+86 R
-91 MLRQAVERSGILVQ
+91 MLRQAVDRSGILVQ
-105 LAVVD
+105 LAVID
-110 AHGDLIHTSVDDAPV
+110 RHGDLTHTSVEDAPARV
-125 RVHLADR
+125 RLADR
-132 EHFRVHVNNPS
+132 EHFRVHVNNPN

-162 QLTRRVNNSD
+162 QLTRRVDNGD

-179 VASMDPFYFSR
+179 VASIDPFYFSR

-202 VAIIGTDG
+202 VAIVGTDG

-216 LMNDRIVGR
+216 QMTDRIVGR
-225 DIGKSPTLQLARRQP
+225 DVGESPVLLMARRQP
-240 TGFIRIAS
+240 TGFLRVAS
-248 VIDGIQRLQ
+248 VIDGIPRLQ
-257 SFRTLASYPLIV
+257 SFRTLATYPLIV
-269 TAAFDESSFLADTRR
+269 IAAFDEASFLADTRT
-284 RQRVYLLAAAA
+284 RQRLYLLAAAA
-295 CSFGLI
+295 CSLVLVGM
-301 GLALLATRQTA
+301 ALLATRQTA
-312 RLAALAGQL
+312 RLAALARRL
-321 ARSEERFRDQ
+321 AQSEERFRDQ

-338 FWEMDADLRF
+338 FWEMDSDLRF
-348 SNLAGPL
+348 SHLAGPL
-355 VPHVVNG
+355 VPHVANG

-379 DAAKWQRH
+379 DGAKWERH
-387 RQMMERRE
+387 RQLMERRE

-414 VSGRPIF
+414 VSGRPVF
-421 DEKGRF
+421 DEGGHF
-427 RGYRGSATDITERE
+427 RGYRGSATDVTERE
-441 LAANRLASSEARY
+441 QAANRLASSEARY

-460 VGQPIITID
+460 VGQPIVTID

-517 ESDASVPRSEMR
+517 GSDAAVPRSEMR
-529 ELIGR
+529 ELTGR
-534 RKDGSEFPLEATLA
+534 RKDGSEFPLEVTLA

-619 NEEQRQL
+619 DDDQRQL
-626 LDVANRSG
+626 LEVANRSG

-693 VPERVRAD
+693 VPDRVRAD

-715 ALKFTHR
+715 ALKFTNR
-722 GGVAVRVGLE
+722 GGVAVRVGPE
-732 EAGAAGTG
+732 GEP
-740 AAADGG
+740 AADGS

-764 QPTLFRRFTQA
+764 QPTLFRRFTQG

-799 MGGRIGVVS
+799 MGGRIGVTS
-808 AEGRGSTFWFTVRC
+808 AEGKGSTFWFTVRC
-822 EPAADPSAGVLT
+822 EPAADPSAGVLS
-834 VPCGPEPA
+834 VPCAPEPVP
-842 SAAGNG
+842 AGG
-848 AAQKAGLHVLVAE
+848 SETPTAAGLHVLVAE
-861 DNEINREIVVTMLSR
+861 DNEINRDIVVTMLRR

-917 RHIRSMPGESSRL
+917 RHIRAMPGEAGRL

-952 TDYLTKPIVSA
+952 TAYLTKPIVSA
-963 DLFDVLASVAESRT
+963 DLYEVLRTAAMPRAAEGVAEDGEDGAS
-977 AGGTGGNAVMP
+977 AGRSP
-988 PQPAAAPAPPAVPPA
+988 PARPAALPRPV
-1003 APPPALPEEE
+1003 PPPAPLPTLSPAARGPEH
-1013 LWRAAPLLDGGQAES
+1013 WRTAPLLDIEQADS
-1028 LRAVIGEEA
+1028 LRSVIGDEA
-1037 WMRTV
+1037 WGQTV
-1042 AAFRRTVGD
+1042 TAFRRTVDD
-1051 SVAAIRNAAG
+1051 SVAAIRDGARRDG
-1061 QEAEEAA
+1061 DGT
-1068 LPLVRIAH
+1068 PLVRMAH

-1098 QRAQN
+1098 QRVQSP
-1103 HGGWAADDPCCE
+1103 GGCPDGCLAGDPLAE
-1115 ALTDVAEATLEVLSS
+1115 ALGPVADATLEALSS
-1130 EFQPDDKTE
+1130 HI
-1139 MERTPS
+1139 R
-1145 SVPGPGE
+1145 
-1152 TALQP
+1152 
-1157 DEGLH
+1157 
-1162 QPAHQAGE
+1162 PAADSE
-1170 AQRRLGGDQADAVA
+1170 A
-1184 VAVGD
+1184 
-1189 GLVVGVAVDLRQ
+1189 
-1201 IAGAVAA
+1201 
-1208 EFVGEMA
+1208 E
-1215 AQHDGQLQPAM
+1215 
-1226 AVVGQGGAGC
+1226 
-1236 DAQKL
+1236 
-1241 RGTAG
+1241 
-1246 RRARQQLHPPHA
+1246 HA
-1258 GGQTLPGQVVERR
+1258 TV
-1271 DIGAQR
+1271 
-1277 MGQGRH
+1277 
-1283 RVRRGRDLWLAPV
+1283 
-1296 WLDAHR
+1296 
-1302 LAGIGRRLL
+1302 
-1311 PVQEVER
+1311 
-1318 GGQR
+1318 

>member
-1 MGGRLHLHGFII
+1 MRGRLHLQGFIA
-13 AIWTVTLVIAAGLWV
+13 AIWTATLVIAAGLWA
-28 AALTLVHYDDAE
+28 AALTLAHYDDAE

-78 HEHGDNWA
+78 HEHGDRWTH
-86 NGITQ
+86 GITQ
-91 MLRQAVERSGILVQ
+91 MLRQAVERSSILVQ
-105 LAVVD
+105 LAVID
-110 AHGDLIHTSVDDAPV
+110 EHGDLIHTSVEDAPV
-125 RVHLADR
+125 RIHLADR
-132 EHFRVHVNNPS
+132 EHFRVHANNPA

-162 QLTRRVNNSD
+162 QLTRRISNSD

-190 SLEELDVGPNGA
+190 SLEELDVGLNGA

-225 DIGKSPTLQLARRQP
+225 DVGESPTLQMARLRP
-240 TGFIRIAS
+240 TGFVRSAS
-248 VIDGIQRLQ
+248 VIDGIPRLQ

-269 TAAFDESSFLADTRR
+269 TAAFDEGSFLADTRR

-295 CSFGLI
+295 CSAGLI

-312 RLAALAGQL
+312 RLAALARQL
-321 ARSEERFRDQ
+321 AQSEERFRDQ

-379 DAAKWQRH
+379 DAPKWERH
-387 RQMMERRE
+387 RQAMERRE

-414 VSGRPIF
+414 VSGRPVF
-421 DEKGRF
+421 EESGEF

-460 VGQPIITID
+460 VGQPIVTID
-469 EHGTVDAFNRAAER
+469 EHGTIDAFNRAAER
-483 LFGYRAADVVGGPMT
+483 LFGYRAADMVGGPMT
-498 RLMPS
+498 RLMPT
-503 AVGAVHDGLLATYR
+503 AMGAVHDGLLATYR
-517 ESDASVPRSEMR
+517 ESDASAPRSEIR
-529 ELIGR
+529 ELTGR
-534 RKDGSEFPLEATLA
+534 RKDGSEFPLEVTLA

-619 NEEQRQL
+619 NEDQRQL

-671 IDLLEPA
+671 IDLLEPT

-693 VPERVRAD
+693 VPDRVRAD

-715 ALKFTHR
+715 ALKFTNR
-722 GGVAVRVGLE
+722 GGVSVRVGLE
-732 EAGAAGTG
+732 GSGTG
-740 AAADGG
+740 AAALAADGG

-755 TGIGIPEDV
+755 TGIGIPENV
-764 QPTLFRRFTQA
+764 QQTLFRRFTQA

-808 AEGRGSTFWFTVRC
+808 TEGKGSTFWFTVRC
-822 EPAADPSAGVLT
+822 EPAADPSSGLLAA
-834 VPCGPEPA
+834 PCAPEPVP
-842 SAAGNG
+842 AAGDG
-848 AAQKAGLHVLVAE
+848 AVHTGSVGGGTAQPAGLHVLVAE
-861 DNEINREIVVTMLSR
+861 DNEINRDIVVTMLRR

-917 RHIRSMPGESSRL
+917 RHIRTMPGEAARL

-952 TDYLTKPIVSA
+952 TAYLTKPIVSA
-963 DLFDVLASVAESRT
+963 DLFDVLASVAASRA
-977 AGGTGGNAVMP
+977 AGGTWGDSGLP
-988 PQPAAAPAPPAVPPA
+988 PRAPMASVSPA
-1003 APPPALPEEE
+1003 APSPAPSEAEV
-1013 LWRAAPLLDGGQAES
+1013 WRATPLLDDAQASS

-1037 WMRTV
+1037 WAQTV
-1042 AAFRRTVGD
+1042 VAFRRTVGD
-1051 SVAAIRNAAG
+1051 SVAAIRAAAG
-1061 QEAEEAA
+1061 REGGAV
-1068 LPLVRIAH
+1068 PPVRIAH

-1098 QRAQN
+1098 QRALD
-1103 HGGWAADDPCCE
+1103 HGGWTAGDPHCE
-1115 ALTDVAEATLEVLSS
+1115 ALEGVAEATLDALASR
-1130 EFQPDDKTE
+1130 FQPADDAALE
-1139 MERTPS
+1139 Q
-1145 SVPGPGE
+1145 E
-1152 TALQP
+1152 TA
-1157 DEGLH
+1157 
-1162 QPAHQAGE
+1162 
-1170 AQRRLGGDQADAVA
+1170 
-1184 VAVGD
+1184 
-1189 GLVVGVAVDLRQ
+1189 
-1201 IAGAVAA
+1201 
-1208 EFVGEMA
+1208 
-1215 AQHDGQLQPAM
+1215 
-1226 AVVGQGGAGC
+1226 
-1236 DAQKL
+1236 
-1241 RGTAG
+1241 
-1246 RRARQQLHPPHA
+1246 
-1258 GGQTLPGQVVERR
+1258 
-1271 DIGAQR
+1271 
-1277 MGQGRH
+1277 
-1283 RVRRGRDLWLAPV
+1283 
-1296 WLDAHR
+1296 
-1302 LAGIGRRLL
+1302 
-1311 PVQEVER
+1311 
-1318 GGQR
+1318 

>member
-1 MGGRLHLHGFII
+1 MGGRLHLQGFIA
-13 AIWTVTLVIAAGLWV
+13 AIWTATLVIAAGLWA
-28 AALTLVHYDDAE
+28 AALALAHYDDAE
-40 AMARAERDSG
+40 AMARAERDTG

-58 QATRTV
+58 QATRTL

-78 HEHGDNWA
+78 HEHGDSWTP
-86 NGITQ
+86 GLTR
-91 MLRQAVERSGILVQ
+91 MLRQAVERSGILLQ
-105 LAVVD
+105 LAVID
-110 AHGDLIHTSVDDAPV
+110 GHGDLIHTSVEDAPA

-132 EHFRVHVNNPS
+132 EHFRVHVNNPN

-148 GKPVFGRASGKWSI
+148 GKPVFGRASGKWSV
-162 QLTRRVNNSD
+162 QLTRRIDNGD

-179 VASMDPFYFSR
+179 VASIDPFYFSR

-202 VAIIGTDG
+202 VAIVGTDG
-210 ILRARS
+210 VLRARS
-216 LMNDRIVGR
+216 QMNDRIVGR
-225 DIGKSPTLQLARRQP
+225 DVGESPVLLMARRQP
-240 TGFIRIAS
+240 TGFLRVAS
-248 VIDGIQRLQ
+248 VIDGIPRLQ
-257 SFRTLASYPLIV
+257 SFRTLTTYPLIV
-269 TAAFDESSFLADTRR
+269 IAAFDEASFLTDTRT
-284 RQRVYLLAAAA
+284 RQRFYLLAAAA
-295 CSFGLI
+295 CSLVLVGM
-301 GLALLATRQTA
+301 ALLATRQTA
-312 RLAALAGQL
+312 RLAALARQL

-348 SNLAGPL
+348 SHLAGPL
-355 VPHVVNG
+355 VPHVANG

-379 DAAKWQRH
+379 DSAKWERH
-387 RQMMERRE
+387 RRLMERRE

-421 DEKGRF
+421 DHGGHF
-427 RGYRGSATDITERE
+427 RGYRGSATDVTERE

-460 VGQPIITID
+460 VGQPIVTID
-469 EHGTVDAFNRAAER
+469 EHGTVDAFNHAAER

-517 ESDASVPRSEMR
+517 GSDTSVPRSEVR
-529 ELIGR
+529 ELTGR
-534 RKDGSEFPLEATLA
+534 RKDGSEFPLEVTLA

-608 GALALVEGPNL
+608 GALALVDGPNL
-619 NEEQRQL
+619 NDDQRQL

-693 VPERVRAD
+693 VPDRVRAD
-701 LRRIRQVLVNLVGN
+701 LRRIRQVLVNLLGN

-732 EAGAAGTG
+732 GELP
-740 AAADGG
+740 ADGA

-755 TGIGIPEDV
+755 TGIGIREDV
-764 QPTLFRRFTQA
+764 QPTLFRRFTQG

-799 MGGRIGVVS
+799 MGGRIGVTS
-808 AEGRGSTFWFTVRC
+808 AEGKGSTFWFTVRC
-822 EPAADPSAGVLT
+822 EPAADPSAGVLS
-834 VPCGPEPA
+834 VPCAPEPVP
-842 SAAGNG
+842 AGG
-848 AAQKAGLHVLVAE
+848 QGIPAEAILHVLVAE
-861 DNEINREIVVTMLSR
+861 DNEINRDIVVTMLRR

-882 AVEDGLQAVRLVEEG
+882 AVEDGLQAVRLVDEG

-917 RHIRSMPGESSRL
+917 RHIRAMPGEAGRL

-952 TDYLTKPIVSA
+952 TAYLTKPIVSA
-963 DLFDVLASVAESRT
+963 DLYEVLRT
-977 AGGTGGNAVMP
+977 
-988 PQPAAAPAPPAVPPA
+988 AAAPRAAEVGAEDGIGAGQGRTAPAQGGAEQSSPTRIA
-1003 APPPALPEEE
+1003 ALALPVPPPAPSSAPSPGARDPEH
-1013 LWRAAPLLDGGQAES
+1013 WRTAPLLDAQQADS
-1028 LRAVIGEEA
+1028 LRSVIGDEA
-1037 WMRTV
+1037 WVQTV
-1042 AAFRRTVGD
+1042 TAFRRTVDD
-1051 SVAAIRNAAG
+1051 SMAAIRDGVGRDGA
-1061 QEAEEAA
+1061 
-1068 LPLVRIAH
+1068 PLVRMAH

-1098 QRAQN
+1098 QRVQS
-1103 HGGWAADDPCCE
+1103 HGGCPAGDPLAQALGPVAD
-1115 ALTDVAEATLEVLSS
+1115 ATLDALSS
-1130 EFQPDDKTE
+1130 H
-1139 MERTPS
+1139 
-1145 SVPGPGE
+1145 V
-1152 TALQP
+1152 
-1157 DEGLH
+1157 
-1162 QPAHQAGE
+1162 QPAAGSE
-1170 AQRRLGGDQADAVA
+1170 AEHAAV
-1184 VAVGD
+1184 
-1189 GLVVGVAVDLRQ
+1189 
-1201 IAGAVAA
+1201 
-1208 EFVGEMA
+1208 
-1215 AQHDGQLQPAM
+1215 
-1226 AVVGQGGAGC
+1226 
-1236 DAQKL
+1236 
-1241 RGTAG
+1241 
-1246 RRARQQLHPPHA
+1246 
-1258 GGQTLPGQVVERR
+1258 
-1271 DIGAQR
+1271 
-1277 MGQGRH
+1277 
-1283 RVRRGRDLWLAPV
+1283 
-1296 WLDAHR
+1296 
-1302 LAGIGRRLL
+1302 
-1311 PVQEVER
+1311 
-1318 GGQR
+1318 